1 MNDPDILDALKDV
14 LDPELGIN
22 IVDFGLVYRAVVTS
36 AGIEVM
42 LGVAST
48 CPAMDDMVA
57 QAHAALRRR
66 FPDTP
71 NIRIDLDTGRPWCS
85 DRLTDA
91 GRLALGWVDP
101 PAPRTESSAPSRQRA
116 PRAASLAKAIMPKMS
131 RRWKN

>member
-14 LDPELGIN
+14 LDPEVGIS
-22 IVDFGLVYRAVVTS
+22 IVDFGLVYRAAVTP
-36 AGIEVM
+36 AGIEVT

-57 QAHAALRRR
+57 RTRTALRRR

-71 NIRIDLDTGRPWCS
+71 AIRVELDTSRPWCPE
-85 DRLTDA
+85 RLTDE

-101 PAPRTESSAPSRQRA
+101 PTPPAEASSRRRA
-116 PRAASLAKAIMPKMS
+116 PTVPRATTIMPKMS